1 MHKGGIFGFVFL
13 CFFFSLSFGSVES
26 YRNSLFIFL
35 SDKGGSSNPYVKSG
49 IYDYVSTRIT
59 GDIGNLYL
67 YSIDVSSRSASDL
80 SSIFS
85 NHESNSVF
93 AKALEYWFEN
103 SSDSLLLNWKNRCG
117 NKCALTD
124 LKKIRPDILPLRYI
138 VISEGVSGL
147 VAREYIQ
154 GSGFV
159 GDISKVLFFDT
170 PHEGTGFADQTLF
183 QGLDGYSLK
192 KPDVKNL
199 SALIPLTLS
208 AYVFGGLDALQDAV
222 MSVTKSA
229 VLGMAQNAGNI
240 STAFSETA
248 LFDEYAKNSDALWY
262 LAQDASFDDK
272 KYADI
277 IAASKAE
284 VKANIGEIQWL
295 NSTGMKTGF
304 SSPSYGIVY
313 SYGFPT
319 VGNGRRTYN
328 DFGEQVKNHI
338 PKEKLKQVF
347 VDSLKNVLLNAGIDG
362 SDVKESISNLADE
375 LLKGELSS
383 EGRKILGEFVE
394 KYQSLGNALDD
405 SKLFGY
411 IQGLSEL
418 RSLKINMDDL
428 PGSALKILRVLEKF
442 IPEAYK
448 SELYSVFIE
457 NFSPEIAD
465 VLGSA
470 ANCAVSKGASR
481 NCVLAG
487 LSVSAK
493 NLSNYGLNFFDEGI
507 FDVPVYSA
515 YGLNVSSFKNAS
527 VSRVGYDLGD
537 YIENNS
543 RLKEY
548 KELLANVGRLET
560 VRNKLDVGLRVGC
573 NLLMSP
579 YDEICKAA
587 AFAANVVL
595 IADMSGKT
603 AKLAQNIGT
612 LKDNKHLSLSA
623 AVKKTDSFSY
633 DGLDGKISFDYP
645 DLEKLLF
652 DSPKISMASIFKKGN
667 EDNALDS
674 IIPLM
679 LFGTCE
685 SDVYDVASL
694 ENNCQVIDNG
704 ERISKDSQNV
714 SLYASSFA
722 EENAVSAAVGDKLLS
737 VKDIRFNADVK
748 QSTPLE
754 VLNYWKWKA
763 PTVRK
768 YIYEYHFVV
777 DDLQPDSLRQIMLD
791 FNAGVRMA
799 YERKGESW
807 EARLRIGGGE
817 WSKAVAVSNPVRSD
831 GLFVFRPKE
840 FFDLGFGGEEHLL
853 SSIQKEGPNMVNL
866 YVVNKLGMTGTAD
879 FTYLF
884 ESTPPLLEQGWPRAF
899 ATLSRIDN
907 PYIYFNK
914 QDGVPNFSDMSVSLI
929 CFDTGNE
936 HVGNANAKYELIDET
951 RGTYKISADI
961 ESLWSLESLRS
972 GNYILEWNVG
982 ILDDQ
987 NKRTSAKLRTMVYID
1002 RDVPDI
1008 ELSLK
1013 QKDISG
1019 KNIAGSWGAVLNNGS
1034 VSDRGLR
1041 ALRIF
1046 AEKSDGSTIPVKSI
1060 KDNSEQVVS
1069 FGWQEGIP
1077 DFEGNAK
1084 LIVQA
1089 IDYAYPSEEFENLLA
1104 DSIKGDESLLWDKL
1118 TRKNERGNYVFA
1130 DGFNGTHLETEIV
1143 IDTTAPMISDNS
1155 LVATVLHGE
1164 QQGDK
1169 PPFIFQDDK
1178 MRLGIND
1185 TLKFAFDIK
1194 EELFGRDSS
1203 VISVQLLFND
1213 ENHDIHKVYDRNIAL
1228 STTNKGFRFI
1238 EPDANRL
1245 QDGIYDV
1252 SIKLT
1257 DNVGNTFDTTIYKG
1271 LVVDRIA
1278 PVVTELM
1285 NGDVSFSDV
1294 SELRKSKAYVSQI
1307 ADEAFNRTELSC
1319 YANVS
1324 VGEKNTGWFFV
1335 GKDLS
1340 SKNGNLNIPFDFSLQ
1355 DKIFDLPNGLW
1366 TVRFGCFDGVGNYGE
1381 AVDFFG
1387 MGRRYPRITFPEE
1400 GMGDYFGE
1408 QVLIEG
1414 TTPNPIIKNRDDK
1427 NASFSVELCKID
1439 LSGCSSENVSYLTR
1453 TVSEQPKALAI
1464 WNTNGLKGSYV
1475 IRLKVKGCD
1484 YREENCDSAITE
1496 RIVSFAD
1503 GIIGE
1508 EINEEVLPKLVLENF
1523 PKGQVPASD
1532 ASIRLKL
1539 DGFDTSK
1546 WSMNVGIDVQSPKD
1560 SSVFVPAKNVFF
1572 GTVMASPFNGEP
1584 PVKKDGLSV
1593 WQIGKTW
1600 NVFWKGKAES
1610 SAEAIEPQLSLKYQ
1624 KETVRFTDSG
1634 LNLPQE
1640 DVSVAMP
1647 VIGGENIEI
1656 PAYNASRNWIIEG
1669 GEILIQFESDSAFI
1683 VDISS
1688 VKDGKNKIYCGKNSV
1703 IAGNVISMSKE
1714 SPVLYVNPQQYTS
1727 NIVWNGLTQENLYPG
1742 GSEVRLHA
1750 YAYQKNDKTKLIFC
1764 ESSWNQLVENFSIIT
1779 NDRAMKEFYVGL
1791 SSDETNSENSFALS
1805 KFNFEFG
1812 IAGQPAYVSA
1822 EIIGPNGN
1830 VVRKLMDNR
1839 FLLAGTSKTAYS
1851 VSWDGM
1857 SETGFAMMEEG
1868 HYELKITAKR
1878 GDKEKTLSH
1887 EFELILANKLI
1898 PAPTEVVREGEFPAE
1913 LMADE
1918 AVLDE
1923 MGNLRYYGN
1932 PDYLLKADVTAVTL
1946 PSSQRE
1952 IEYHWTMDGVQH
1964 PVFFEKNRYSLG
1976 IHRHREKFSVT
1987 VAVLLVGYGHD
1998 LTSVYN
2004 WKNRSY
2010 NYKLFWKKIFL
2021 NEGEVYSFPEIAL
2034 DPWNS
2039 IVGIDKDGDN
2049 KMEIGVAIKILPESA
2064 AKRIADHFSKKEEKD
2079 FFVRGHI
2086 NHDSYSDPEEKLSNH
2101 NYTWNSIWN
2110 DDMCRDE
2117 QNKNLCPD
2125 DEVLKYWWDDL
2136 GKENVY
2142 WKIQKKTFYYDRGSF
2157 SLESASPSLT
2167 CKPSSSMNNN
2177 TNKKFVCTGD
2187 DYDVHKDMVKISI
2200 SPTTSHD
2207 NYSYG
2212 NYNCFC
2218 ENDGSNTNI
2227 AVQLKLEVKDKYW
2240 NPQYGYNNLA
2250 NTFTRFDAENIALFD
2265 NEGYCNLQDSPCKV
2279 FDGRNWIVDKKEGK
2293 LTAFEAEELSMVR
2306 KAENPLLFSDEY
2318 DLNGEL
2324 SESIYS
2330 VKFYNAKNAPVPF
2343 KAAITWNENE
2353 KFNRLDLNSDDVGED
2368 SIVTPKIK
2376 DPLSLSFYVAPKM
2389 SVLEAAK
2396 SSKDIVTDY
2405 PFLSG
2410 DFSNIE
2416 NAIQAKCD
2424 ACKFYHGLA
2433 SGLHFRVGD
2442 WNVENWSDNFESDG
2456 LIKNPLTATDASPR
2470 LFTSLKNL
2478 DSYYPERNVLSTS
2491 HTYRVKEEDSKELD
2505 YWKIPESIFL
2515 ETKPNKDGSMID
2527 NGNVP
2532 SGNFRLQIT
2541 TPGWKS
2547 EENEGV
2553 WSAKNEGE
2561 TCKSTASFIWSW
2573 QKPWNYNRNDLIHK
2587 ISLDDVERQDSSDEI
2602 LGKPWVKKVKIGRPY
2617 LYARGPE
2624 GESESSGERKLH
2636 SYYTAEYDD
2645 NEKQFFVTRGHPV
2658 NYNAREPEKLTLR
2671 GRVPGKD
2678 QKWNLFYVQNGIQH
2692 FLKSGIQDTI
2702 PVDKPYPI
2710 LDYAE
2715 MNRLQ
2720 GNTSFFLTYGGT
2732 KGQTYFRQLDM
2743 HVGTLL
2749 KSGEGGV
2756 AQSMYGEISVD
2767 FEPGTWGENDV
2778 DVMVRTI
2785 PKAGEYNFEA
2795 FKNLDVVGPVVEVLP
2810 SHDFSNLPDSLWPLI
2825 HVRLQCSVVNEINP
2839 AELKIF
2845 KPNFATMKITPLE
2858 SQNVIA
2864 FDKNNK
2870 ILAWN
2875 DSSFDAKCGAIEITA
2890 KTKSFSTFVVLDS
2903 ESLKNIELADTS
2915 LTEKYELRCGEMPMD
2930 SLWMGTANGWLEYP
2944 YPCSGKSNYL
2954 LQLRSGSSV
2963 VAERQAASTSPIVWN
2978 VRKSDIV
2985 SMENFYD
2992 SRMTI
2997 YGVDGKTDQFRG
3009 PIVRMDSI
3017 APVISDME
3025 ISVVENHDDRILQ
3038 VDVSATDLGSGI
3050 SKTRLDVYF
3059 GGNLLESR
3067 TVFGKEHLAENFVL
3081 NRNVLYGCIGCKATV
3096 NAFVEDYGH
3105 NYTKAALQSERLY
3118 PYPLSLALWY
3128 PLSEGAGTTAFEI
3141 TGNGPNI
3148 DLSGMKMPWQ
3158 NGKTLRLFAG
3168 DKAVGKG
3175 NMQILDTLV
3184 SFSIELGFSAGYS
3197 AGTVLGWQGDNAW
3210 RIGVDSV
3217 GRYYL
3222 ETSSERVTFGTIA
3235 ERNIRNHIVLTIDQ
3249 NRVCLYKNGS
3259 FVENQVLSSRLV
3271 FGDGGKT
3278 LLGGIGS
3285 SKSIVGAISD
3295 VRIYR
3300 SVLTS
3305 SQVSDLYRDGLD
3317 LASGDILA
3325 VRAVTLERG
3334 NLAVDQSCGVAGKAY
3349 LRQRTAIDMDKM
3361 IWDVNAKAG
3370 RYKLYLLSLN
3380 YASEVSEVE
3389 VFVNGDSRGIYTVE
3403 STGFWKSVRVDDL
3416 TLGLVS
3422 GENRIAVRP
3431 IGNLGIAALAL
3442 VDETKNLSAEVI
3454 NYGEQEW
3461 KNPDARVL
3469 VQMHDENQGDVSWIR
3484 PKFRLKNLTD
3494 SVFSGARIRYYYY
3507 GEGSNVQATSFYPS
3521 APMSVVPDAGG
3532 SFYGELELTESI
3544 PAYGT
3549 PYFGNGPQIGL
3560 HRVDYYFPWNTDDD
3574 PSYADGAKNTYVEA
3588 KGVALLDAD
3597 GFLLN
3602 DWSCYDANGPMD
3614 QKRKSARVLAKD
3626 SKSGSNQSSLVT
3638 MLVENTGMAPIDG
3651 FEIRYYYRD
3660 DSGEHELD
3668 VYSSPF
3674 AEWRKI
3680 AAGGNLYYVSFLYS
3694 NTILNPGEKSDFGNG
3709 VSFEI
3714 HNPGWAAEFDA
3725 SDDPSHYGLG
3735 DNDLS
3740 VADSAL
3746 VLDLKGNLL
3755 WGKVPQPRFSDDF
3768 QTQDVYEDLIDIE
3781 GDVVYVNVSQRGTY
3795 TLETVNAAG
3804 MPLVLLFS
3812 GVWDEGEHS
3821 VSLANFTFT
3830 PGSYLVLRRGS
3841 EILSWKLFR

>member
-1 MHKGGIFGFVFL
+1 M
-13 CFFFSLSFGSVES
+13 SLS
-26 YRNSLFIFL
+26 
-35 SDKGGSSNPYVKSG
+35 
-49 IYDYVSTRIT
+49 
-59 GDIGNLYL
+59 
-67 YSIDVSSRSASDL
+67 
-80 SSIFS
+80 
-85 NHESNSVF
+85 
-93 AKALEYWFEN
+93 
-103 SSDSLLLNWKNRCG
+103 
-117 NKCALTD
+117 
-124 LKKIRPDILPLRYI
+124 I
-138 VISEGVSGL
+138 V
-147 VAREYIQ
+147 
-154 GSGFV
+154 
-159 GDISKVLFFDT
+159 
-170 PHEGTGFADQTLF
+170 H
-183 QGLDGYSLK
+183 
-192 KPDVKNL
+192 
-199 SALIPLTLS
+199 
-208 AYVFGGLDALQDAV
+208 
-222 MSVTKSA
+222 
-229 VLGMAQNAGNI
+229 
-240 STAFSETA
+240 
-248 LFDEYAKNSDALWY
+248 
-262 LAQDASFDDK
+262 
-272 KYADI
+272 
-277 IAASKAE
+277 
-284 VKANIGEIQWL
+284 
-295 NSTGMKTGF
+295 
-304 SSPSYGIVY
+304 
-313 SYGFPT
+313 
-319 VGNGRRTYN
+319 
-328 DFGEQVKNHI
+328 
-338 PKEKLKQVF
+338 
-347 VDSLKNVLLNAGIDG
+347 
-362 SDVKESISNLADE
+362 
-375 LLKGELSS
+375 
-383 EGRKILGEFVE
+383 
-394 KYQSLGNALDD
+394 
-405 SKLFGY
+405 
-411 IQGLSEL
+411 
-418 RSLKINMDDL
+418 
-428 PGSALKILRVLEKF
+428 
-442 IPEAYK
+442 
-448 SELYSVFIE
+448 
-457 NFSPEIAD
+457 
-465 VLGSA
+465 
-470 ANCAVSKGASR
+470 
-481 NCVLAG
+481 
-487 LSVSAK
+487 
-493 NLSNYGLNFFDEGI
+493 
-507 FDVPVYSA
+507 
-515 YGLNVSSFKNAS
+515 GLNVSSFKNAS
-527 VSRVGYDLGD
+527 VSRVGYDLGN

-548 KELLANVGRLET
+548 KELLSNVGRLET
-560 VRNKLDVGLRVGC
+560 VRNKLDVGLRAGC

-603 AKLAQNIGT
+603 AKLAQNIET

-633 DGLDGKISFDYP
+633 EGLDEKISFDYP

-652 DSPKISMASIFKKGN
+652 DSPKISMASIFKRGN

-685 SDVYDVASL
+685 SDIYDIASL

-704 ERISKDSQNV
+704 EKISQDSQNV

-722 EENAVSAAVGDKLLS
+722 EETAVSAAVGDKLLS

-768 YIYEYHFVV
+768 YIYEYRFVV

-799 YERKGESW
+799 YERKGDAW
-807 EARLRIGGGE
+807 VARLRVGGGE

-840 FFDLGFGGEEHLL
+840 FFDLDFDDEEHLL

-866 YVVNKLGMTGTAD
+866 YVVNKLGMTGTAE

-936 HVGNANAKYELIDET
+936 SVGNVNAKYELIDET

-961 ESLWSLESLRS
+961 ESLWSSDSLRS

-1019 KNIAGSWGAVLNNGS
+1019 KNIADSWGAVINNGPE
-1034 VSDRGLR
+1034 SDRFLR

-1046 AEKSDGSTIPVKSI
+1046 VEKRDGSTIPVKSI
-1060 KDNSEQVVS
+1060 KDNSEQVIS
-1069 FGWQEGIP
+1069 FGWQKGIP
-1077 DFEGNAK
+1077 EFEGKAK

-1104 DSIKGDESLLWDKL
+1104 DSIKGDEFLLWDKL
-1118 TRKNERGNYVFA
+1118 ARKNESGNYVFA
-1130 DGFNGTHLETEIV
+1130 DGFNGVLLETEIV

-1155 LVATVLHGE
+1155 LVATILHGDLH
-1164 QQGDK
+1164 GDY
-1169 PPFIFQDDK
+1169 PVFIFQNDK

-1185 TLKFAFDIK
+1185 TLKFSFDIK
-1194 EELFGRDSS
+1194 EELLGRDSTT
-1203 VISVQLLFND
+1203 ISVQLLFND
-1213 ENHDIHKVYDRNIAL
+1213 ENHDIHKVYNRNIAL
-1228 STTNKGFRFI
+1228 SATNKSFRFI
-1238 EPDANRL
+1238 EPKANRL

-1257 DNVGNTFDTTIYKG
+1257 DNVGNTFDTTVYKG

-1285 NGDVSFSDV
+1285 NGNVSFSDI

-1307 ADEAFNRTELSC
+1307 ADEEFNRTELSC
-1319 YANVS
+1319 YAKVS
-1324 VGEKNTGWFFV
+1324 VEEKNTGWFFV
-1335 GKDLS
+1335 GKELS
-1340 SKNGNLNIPFDFSLQ
+1340 SQNGNSNIPFEFSLQ
-1355 DKIFDLPNGLW
+1355 DKISDLPNGLW
-1366 TVRFGCFDGVGNYGE
+1366 TVRFGCFDDVGNYGE

-1414 TTPNPIIKNRDDK
+1414 TTPNPIVKNRDDK
-1427 NASFSVELCKID
+1427 NASFSMEWCKID
-1439 LSGCSSENVSYLTR
+1439 LSECSSENVSYLTR

-1475 IRLKVKGCD
+1475 IRLKVRGCD
-1484 YREENCDSAITE
+1484 YSEENCDSAITE

-1503 GIIGE
+1503 GITGE
-1508 EINEEVLPKLVLENF
+1508 EINKEALPKLVLEDL
-1523 PKGQVPASD
+1523 PKEQVPASD

-1546 WSMNVGIDVQSPKD
+1546 WSMNVGIEVQSPKD

-1572 GTVMASPFNGEP
+1572 GTVMTSPFNGEP

-1593 WQIGKTW
+1593 WQTGKTW
-1600 NVFWKGKAES
+1600 NVFWKGMAES
-1610 SAEAIEPQLSLKYQ
+1610 SAEAIVPQLSLKYQ
-1624 KETVRFTDSG
+1624 KETVRFAGSESS
-1634 LNLPQE
+1634 LPQE

-1669 GEILIQFESDSAFI
+1669 REILIQFESDSAFI

-1714 SPVLYVNPQQYTS
+1714 SPVLYVYPQQYTS

-1764 ESSWNQLVENFSIIT
+1764 ESSWNQLVEDFSIIT
-1779 NDRAMKEFYVGL
+1779 DERAMKEFYVGL
-1791 SSDETNSENSFALS
+1791 SSDETNSENAFALS
-1805 KFNFEFG
+1805 KFSFEFG

-1822 EIIGPNGN
+1822 EIIGPNGK

-1868 HYELKITAKR
+1868 DYELKITAKR

-1887 EFELILANKLI
+1887 EFELVLANKLI
-1898 PAPTEVVREGEFPAE
+1898 PAPTEVVKEGEYPAE

-1918 AVLDE
+1918 AVLDK

-1932 PDYLLKADVTAVTL
+1932 PDYLLEADVTAVTL

-1976 IHRHREKFSVT
+1976 IHRHREKFSV
-1987 VAVLLVGYGHD
+1987 VVGVLIASRGRDIYRYSSGNNGISYRIKFFP
-1998 LTSVYN
+1998 LTFDQNNNNASLQIV
-2004 WKNRSY
+2004 
-2010 NYKLFWKKIFL
+2010 
-2021 NEGEVYSFPEIAL
+2021 L
-2034 DPWNS
+2034 DPWHEVVAWDS
-2039 IVGIDKDGDN
+2039 YESDN
-2049 KMEIGVAIKILPESA
+2049 HLPIGMEIKIFDEIQFVQNYNNRFDDLAGHVSYTGWT
-2064 AKRIADHFSKKEEKD
+2064 DFWNDEKVND
-2079 FFVRGHI
+2079 LKIWKGNCGKTPVYWEASNREFYDYDNYFRLI
-2086 NHDSYSDPEEKLSNH
+2086 NEKLKNVGCTVSQ
-2101 NYTWNSIWN
+2101 NYEKKGNEKFTCSV
-2110 DDMCRDE
+2110 DDYDAHKNMLTVEAKPLQGKTAFAYGNYSCKDE
-2117 QNKNLCPD
+2117 YVFCDNAHH
-2125 DEVLKYWWDDL
+2125 
-2136 GKENVY
+2136 GSKENV
-2142 WKIQKKTFYYDRGSF
+2142 GVN
-2157 SLESASPSLT
+2157 LT
-2167 CKPSSSMNNN
+2167 LRVNE
-2177 TNKKFVCTGD
+2177 
-2187 DYDVHKDMVKISI
+2187 I
-2200 SPTTSHD
+2200 
-2207 NYSYG
+2207 
-2212 NYNCFC
+2212 
-2218 ENDGSNTNI
+2218 
-2227 AVQLKLEVKDKYW
+2227 YW

-2265 NEGYCNLQDSPCKV
+2265 NEGYCSLQDSPCKV
-2279 FDGRNWIVDKKEGK
+2279 FDEKKWIVDKKEGK

-2318 DLNGEL
+2318 GLNDEL

-2353 KFNRLDLNSDDVGED
+2353 KFNRLDLDSDDVGED

-2389 SVLEAAK
+2389 SVLNAAK

-2410 DFSNIE
+2410 DFSSIE
-2416 NAIQAKCD
+2416 NSIQVKCGD
-2424 ACKFYHGLA
+2424 CKFYRGLA

-2442 WNVENWSDNFESDG
+2442 WSVENWSDNFESEG
-2456 LIKNPLTATDASPR
+2456 LIKNPLTATEASPR
-2470 LFTSLKNL
+2470 LFASLDNL
-2478 DSYYPERNVLSTS
+2478 DSYYPERNVLNSS
-2491 HTYRVKEEDSKELD
+2491 YTYRVKEEDSKELD
-2505 YWKIPESIFL
+2505 YWKVPESIFL
-2515 ETKPNKDGSMID
+2515 ETKPNKDRSVID

-2532 SGNFRLQIT
+2532 SGDFRLQIT
-2541 TPGWKS
+2541 TPGWNP

-2573 QKPWNYNRNDLIHK
+2573 QKPWNYNRSDLDHK
-2587 ISLDDVERQDSSDEI
+2587 ISLDDVEKQDSSDEI
-2602 LGKPWVKKVKIGRPY
+2602 LDKPWMKKVEIGKPYIYV
-2617 LYARGPE
+2617 RGSE
-2624 GESESSGERKLH
+2624 GERESSGERKLH

-2645 NEKQFFVTRGHPV
+2645 NGKQFSVSRRHPV
-2658 NYNAREPEKLTLR
+2658 NYNVREPEKLTLR

-2702 PVDKPYPI
+2702 PVEEPYPI
-2710 LDYAE
+2710 LDYSE

-2743 HVGTLL
+2743 HVGSLL

-2778 DVMVRTI
+2778 DVTVRTI

-2795 FKNLDVVGPVVEVLP
+2795 FKNLDVVGPVIEILP
-2810 SHDFSNLPDSLWPLI
+2810 SHDFSKLPDSLWPLI
-2825 HVRLQCSVVNEINP
+2825 HVRLQCHVVNEVNP
-2839 AELKIF
+2839 VELQIF
-2845 KPNFATMKITPLE
+2845 KPDFATMKMMPLE

-2864 FDKNNK
+2864 FDKNNN
-2870 ILAWN
+2870 ILAW
-2875 DSSFDAKCGAIEITA
+2875 DDPSFDAKCGAIEIAA

-2903 ESLKNIELADTS
+2903 ESVKNIELTDTS
-2915 LTEKYELRCGEMPMD
+2915 LTEKYDIQCGEMPMD

-2954 LQLRSGSSV
+2954 LQLRSGTAV
-2963 VAERQAASTSPIVWN
+2963 VAEHQAASTSPIVWN
-2978 VRKSDIV
+2978 VRQSDIV

-2997 YGVDGKTDQFRG
+2997 YGVDGKTAQFRG
-3009 PIVRMDSI
+3009 PMVRMDSI
-3017 APVISDME
+3017 APVISDVE
-3025 ISVVENHDDRILQ
+3025 ISVVESHEDRILQ

-3096 NAFVEDYGH
+3096 NVFVEDYGH
-3105 NYTKAALQSERLY
+3105 NYAKATLQSERLY
-3118 PYPLSLALWY
+3118 PYPLSLVLWY
-3128 PLSEGAGTTAFEI
+3128 PLSEGAGITAFEA

-3148 DLSGMKMPWQ
+3148 DLSGMKLPWQ
-3158 NGKTLRLFAG
+3158 NGKNLRLFAG

-3175 NMQILDTLV
+3175 NMQILDSLV
-3184 SFSIELGFSAGYS
+3184 SFSIELELTVGHS
-3197 AGTVLGWQGDNAW
+3197 AGTVLGWQGDDAW

-3217 GRYYL
+3217 GHYYL
-3222 ETSSERVTFGTIA
+3222 ETTSERITFHTKA

-3249 NRVCLYKNGS
+3249 NRVCFYKNGS
-3259 FVENQVLSSRLV
+3259 FVENQVLSSHLV
-3271 FGDGGKT
+3271 FGDGGKP
-3278 LLGGIGS
+3278 LLGRIGN
-3285 SKSIVGAISD
+3285 SKSIVGEVSD

-3317 LASGDILA
+3317 LASGDVLA

-3334 NLAVDQSCGVAGKAY
+3334 NLAVDQSCGVAGMAY
-3349 LRQRTAIDMDKM
+3349 LRQRTAIDVDKM
-3361 IWDVNAKAG
+3361 TWNVRAKAG

-3389 VFVNGDSRGIYTVE
+3389 VFVNGVSRGIYTVE
-3403 STGFWKSVRVDDL
+3403 STGLWKSVRVDDL
-3416 TLGLVS
+3416 TLGLVA
-3422 GENRIAVRP
+3422 GENRIAIRP

-3442 VDETKNLSAEVI
+3442 VDETKNLSAEII

-3469 VQMHDENQGDVSWIR
+3469 VQMHYENQGDVSWIR
-3484 PKFRLKNLTD
+3484 PKFQLKNLTD
-3494 SVFSGARIRYYYY
+3494 SAFSGTRIRYYYH
-3507 GEGSNVQATSFYPS
+3507 GEGANVQATSFYPS

-3574 PSYADGAKNTYVEA
+3574 PSYAEEAKNTYAEA

-3626 SKSGSNQSSLVT
+3626 SKLGSNQSSLVT
-3638 MLVENTGMAPIDG
+3638 MLVENTGKAPIDG

-3660 DSGEHELD
+3660 DSGEQELD

-3674 AEWRKI
+3674 AEGRRI
-3680 AAGGNLYYVSFLYS
+3680 ASGGNLYYVSFLYS

-3714 HNPGWAAEFDA
+3714 HYPGWAAEFDA

-3735 DNDLS
+3735 NNDLS

-3768 QTQDVYEDLIDIE
+3768 QTRDVYEDLIDVE
-3781 GDVVYVNVSQRGTY
+3781 GDVVYVNVSQKGTY
-3795 TLETVNAAG
+3795 TLETVNAVG

-3812 GVWDEGEHS
+3812 GVWGEGEHS
-3821 VSLANFTFT
+3821 VSLANYTFT